1 MASSAKSERIQ
12 KVLARAGLGS
22 RREIEGWIKAGRIR
36 LNGRTASLGDCM
48 DRHSRVQ
55 LDGRPLALNRR
66 SPLRTRVLLYHKPAG
81 EICTRQD
88 RQERETVY
96 RSLPGLKTGRWIGI
110 GRLDINTSGLLLFTN
125 DGDLAN
131 FMMHPSNEIER
142 EYAVRVLGKVDKKV
156 MENLLAGV
164 RLQDGL
170 ARFESIRDAGGEGAN
185 HWYHVVISEGRN
197 RGVRR
202 LWESQG
208 LTISRLIRIRY
219 GPCTLGN
226 RLRPGR
232 YAEMTANEVK
242 QLKQTLG
249 LRE

>member
-1 MASSAKSERIQ
+1 VTSAGKNERIQ

-22 RREIEGWIKAGRIR
+22 RREIESWIKAGRIR
-36 LNGRTASLGDCM
+36 LNGRTATLGDCM
-48 DRHSRVQ
+48 DRHSRVL
-55 LDGRPLALNRR
+55 LDGRPLALKHR
-66 SPLRTRVLLYHKPAG
+66 SLRRTRVLLYHKPAG

-88 RQERETVY
+88 HQGRETVF
-96 RSLPGLKTGRWIGI
+96 RKLPGLKTGRWINV
-110 GRLDINTSGLLLFTN
+110 GRLDINTTGLLLFTN

-142 EYAVRVLGKVDKKV
+142 EYAVRVLGTVGKDVI
-156 MENLLAGV
+156 ENLLKGV
-164 RLQDGL
+164 QLEDGV

-185 HWYHVVISEGRN
+185 HWYHVVIREGRN
-197 RGVRR
+197 REVRR

-208 LTISRLIRIRY
+208 LTVSRLIRVRY
-219 GPCTLGN
+219 GPCKLGN

-249 LRE
+249 FRE